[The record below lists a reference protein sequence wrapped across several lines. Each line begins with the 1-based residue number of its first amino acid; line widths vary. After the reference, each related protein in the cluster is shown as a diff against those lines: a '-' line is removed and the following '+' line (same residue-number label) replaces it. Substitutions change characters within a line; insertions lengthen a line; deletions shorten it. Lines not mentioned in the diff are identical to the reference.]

1 MHNAIPPGSDDTSR
15 IKKAP
20 TPPCCF
26 IRTAIC
32 FTAGLGIP
40 HKYHGGFKEGNSSWL
55 PCQHI
60 AIRLP
65 SGVPRLAATCS
76 CISERIH
83 GTACISIHES
93 DKGFFIKK
101 NPSFPATPTAGNE
114 TKTKSK
120 QSTSVPN
127 HCLKIVRQGWV
138 LHVYNATLLCGM
150 RVVQLHPCKNELA
163 CYSDFPLHSLSSSV

>member
-1 MHNAIPPGSDDTSR
+1 MTRPGSKRPQRHLAVSSGQQFVLLLAVASHTNTTEASR
-15 IKKAP
+15 REIQVGCHVS
-20 TPPCCF
+20 TLQYVCQ
-26 IRTAIC
+26 
-32 FTAGLGIP
+32 AGCHDWLQLAVA
-40 HKYHGGFKEGNSSWL
+40 FQKEYMARRAYL
-55 PCQHI
+55 YM
-60 AIRLP
+60 RVTRDFL
-65 SGVPRLAATCS
+65 L
-76 CISERIH
+76 
-83 GTACISIHES
+83 
-93 DKGFFIKK
+93 KK

-138 LHVYNATLLCGM
+138 LHAYNATLLCGM